1 MNLVNIGMLLAP
13 TVRSNAYLQ
22 ALLKKGI
29 KPSYILLLDD
39 PEKRLKSGQISAE
52 ILKEIKGYINLSQYF
67 NVKVSILELIEK
79 YNLNFEI
86 CKTNDVNNSIT
97 IEALEAREEKCFIY
111 SGFGGVILGKKILN
125 SSKKFLHIHS
135 GALPNYRGSTTIYYS
150 ILNEGKCFA
159 SALFLD
165 EKIDTGPIIKIKKYP
180 KPTIGKIIDYIYD
193 PYIRA
198 DLLTEVIKDFIK
210 TGKFHY
216 KKLKDEN
223 EETYY
228 IIHPVLKHIAIMA
241 CGNND
246 KK

>member
-1 MNLVNIGMLLAP
+1 MLLAP
-13 TVRSNAYLQ
+13 TMRSNAYLQ
-22 ALLKKGI
+22 ALLKKSI
-29 KPSYILLLDD
+29 KPSYILLLDG
-39 PEKRLKSGQISAE
+39 PEKRLNPEQISADV
-52 ILKEIKGYINLSQYF
+52 LKAIKGNINLSQYF
-67 NVKVSILELIEK
+67 NVDVSIPELIEK
-79 YNLNFEI
+79 YNLSFEI
-86 CKTNDVNNSIT
+86 CKTNDVNDFIA

-150 ILNEGKCFA
+150 ILNEGNCFA

-198 DLLTEVIKDFIK
+198 DLMSEVIEDYAQ
-210 TGKFHY
+210 TGKFHCE
-216 KKLKDEN
+216 KPKDKN
-223 EETYY
+223 QETYY
-228 IIHPVLKHIAIMA
+228 IIHPVLKHIAILS